1 MKLRNPWLIRL
12 LALLGA
18 WLIRT
23 WMGTVRYC
31 AVFADTIHPTDVRR
45 ERYIYA
51 FWHEGLLVPAAIKVK
66 IHILIS
72 QHADGE
78 LIARTCRHLGH
89 GVVRGSSTRGGGV
102 ALLELVRCSK
112 RSHLGVTPDGPR
124 GPRRQVKMGAIF
136 MASTTGLPIVPL
148 GIAFSHAWRLRSWDR
163 FAIPRPWSTVF
174 GVTAPA
180 IHVPRKLDRNG
191 LERFRLH
198 LEDQLR
204 QATEA
209 AKNWA
214 QTGRRPKPKAASQ
227 PSQRKASA

>member
-12 LALLGA
+12 FAFLGA
-18 WLIRT
+18 WLIRA

-31 AVFADTIHPTDVRR
+31 AAFADKVHPTDARR
-45 ERYIYA
+45 ERFIYA
-51 FWHEGLLVPAAIKVK
+51 FWHEGILVPAAIKVK

-78 LIARTCRHLGH
+78 LIAQICRHLGH
-89 GVVRGSSTRGGGV
+89 GVVRGSSTRGGGM
-102 ALLELVRCSK
+102 ALLELLRCSK

-148 GIAFSHAWRLRSWDR
+148 GIAFSHAWRLGSWDR

-174 GVTAPA
+174 GVTAPP
-180 IHVPRKLDRNG
+180 IHVPPKLDRAG

-198 LEDQLR
+198 LEEQLL

-209 AKNWA
+209 AETWA
-214 QTGRRPKPKAASQ
+214 QTGRRPNPTAAAHRI
-227 PSQRKASA
+227 PNKLSA